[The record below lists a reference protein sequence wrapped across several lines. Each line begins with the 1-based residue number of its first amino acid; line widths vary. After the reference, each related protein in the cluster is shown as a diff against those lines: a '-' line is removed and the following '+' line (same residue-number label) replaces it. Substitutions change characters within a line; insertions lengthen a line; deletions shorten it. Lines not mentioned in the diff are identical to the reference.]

1 MLQGIDVSAAQ
12 GLINWN
18 TVANSG
24 LVNFVFCKATEGLG
38 YMDPQFNRNW
48 SALKQLGWIKGAY
61 HFARLNF
68 DATQEADWFSKVV
81 GQLDLTDMLV
91 LDIET
96 ASVSGVQFTDWT
108 LAWLERVESNT
119 GVVPIVYTGGPF
131 FNSHGGNPDPATV
144 QRLVKFPLWLAAY
157 TNNPNNYIPVEWK
170 NLGWSFWQRS
180 GDVAA
185 PGDSVLHVP
194 GINGNVDRDI
204 FMGSADDLRAFALNL
219 HSGANNTFTGVTNL
233 ITGSNNNVA

>member
-12 GLINWN
+12 GLIDWN

-24 LVNFVFCKATEGLG
+24 VAGFAFVKATEGLG
-38 YMDPQFNRNW
+38 YMDPQFQRNW
-48 SALKQLGWIKGAY
+48 AALNQLGWIKGAY
-61 HFARLNF
+61 HFARLTA
-68 DATQEADWFSKVV
+68 DATQEADWFSKTV
-81 GQLDLTDMLV
+81 GPLTITDMLV

-108 LAWLERVESNT
+108 LTWLERVEANT
-119 GVVPIVYTGGPF
+119 GAVPIVYTGGPF
-131 FNSHGGNPDPATV
+131 FNSHGGSPDPTTL

-157 TNNPNNYIPVEWK
+157 ATNPNNYIPVEWR
-170 NLGWSFWQRS
+170 NLGWVFWQRS

-194 GINGNVDRDI
+194 GINN
-204 FMGSADDLRAFALNL
+204 S
-219 HSGANNTFTGVTNL
+219 TF
-233 ITGSNNNVA
+233 S